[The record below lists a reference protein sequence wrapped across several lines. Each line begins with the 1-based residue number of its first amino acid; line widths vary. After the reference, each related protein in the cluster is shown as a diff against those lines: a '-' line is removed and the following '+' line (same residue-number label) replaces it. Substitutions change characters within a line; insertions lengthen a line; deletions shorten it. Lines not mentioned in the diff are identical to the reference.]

1 MIRRR
6 TMFTF
11 VGVLAAMFALP
22 SVMASPS
29 KKSFDPDQQVKA
41 LFAEGLQR
49 QQEKRYPEAI
59 MVYRRA
65 LKLDPNQ
72 PETLNN
78 LGFCYKAIKEYKK
91 AVDYY
96 QQALRLNPK
105 LAEAHEYLGEAYVQ
119 LGRMD
124 LAQQEYQTLLALDP
138 KEAAELKEKID
149 ASKIPSAKSQ

>member
-1 MIRRR
+1 MTQRQ
-6 TMFTF
+6 TAFTL
-11 VGVLAAMFALP
+11 VGLLAAALAVP
-22 SVMASPS
+22 SVMALPS
-29 KKSFDPDQQVKA
+29 KKSPNPDEKIKG

-65 LKLDPNQ
+65 LRLNPDQ

-78 LGFCYKAIKEYKK
+78 LGFCYKAMKDYKK
-91 AVDYY
+91 AIDYY

-119 LGRMD
+119 LGQMH
-124 LAQQEYQTLLALDP
+124 LAQKEYQTLLTLDP
-138 KEAAELKEKID
+138 KEAAKLKETID
-149 ASKIPSAKSQ
+149 QRRPATSP